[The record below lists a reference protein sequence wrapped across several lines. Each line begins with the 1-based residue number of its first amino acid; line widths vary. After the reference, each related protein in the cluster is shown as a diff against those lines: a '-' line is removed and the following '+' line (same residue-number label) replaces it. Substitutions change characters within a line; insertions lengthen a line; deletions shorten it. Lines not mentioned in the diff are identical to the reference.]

1 MVAVGILLANILPLL
16 TSISMK
22 HYGLSGMN
30 YPYTKTSCQPRF
42 IDSTHWIGIERKR
55 RLYVTLPW

>member
-22 HYGLSGMN
+22 NYGLSGM
-30 YPYTKTSCQPRF
+30 Y
-42 IDSTHWIGIERKR
+42 
-55 RLYVTLPW
+55 